1 MKLHKRLLLLAGAGL
16 LLSGTSLLAT
26 EKSAASIIKNA
37 YHYIGSLNQYAF
49 DAVVMD
55 DDGNGAKIKHKVSV
69 KVDRP
74 DKLRVDIKG
83 DVKDRTVYLNS
94 GLFTMIDHTFHY
106 YGQLKTPKTIDGT
119 LDYVFDKYGI
129 KAPLASLVYSDMDK
143 RAKYK
148 NIKYFGTKSVNGVEC
163 DYVAF
168 RNKGREVHVWIA
180 TGKKPLIKTYAI
192 IETVSG
198 KSYRLD
204 TSIKWNTDAKLSNK
218 DFVFVAPKGASKIS
232 IEPAN

>member
-16 LLSGTSLLAT
+16 LLSGTNLLAA
-26 EKSAASIIKNA
+26 EKSAADIIKNA

-49 DAVVMD
+49 DAVVME
-55 DDGNGAKIKHKVSV
+55 DDGYGAKVKHNVHI

-74 DKLRVDIKG
+74 DKLHVDIKG
-83 DVKDRTVYLNS
+83 DIKERTIYLDH
-94 GLFTMIDHTFHY
+94 GIFTMFDHTFNY

-119 LDYVFDKYGI
+119 LDYIFDKYGI
-129 KAPLASLVYSDMDK
+129 KAPMAALIYSDMDK
-143 RAKYK
+143 RMRYQT
-148 NIKYFGTKSVNGVEC
+148 IKYFGTKVVDGTEC

-168 RNKGREVHVWIA
+168 KNKNTTVHVWIA
-180 TGKKPLIKTYAI
+180 TGKKPLIKTYAV

-198 KSYRLD
+198 KEYRMD
-204 TSIKWNTDAKLSNK
+204 TSVKWNIDAKLSDK

-232 IEPAN
+232 IKPAM